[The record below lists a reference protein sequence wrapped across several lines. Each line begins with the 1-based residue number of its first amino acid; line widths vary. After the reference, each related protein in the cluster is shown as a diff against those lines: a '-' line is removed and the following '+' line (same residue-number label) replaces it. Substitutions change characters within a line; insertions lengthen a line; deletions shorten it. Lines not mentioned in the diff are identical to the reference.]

1 VAFSNLDVGVFHEI
15 KQRPHFDPDAK
26 DSLKRK
32 AGDPADLGKGGE
44 LVGAKA
50 DGDKRLPPT
59 PPPNPTTLGRAGLQC
74 VFNLMNRLGVKD
86 AAGKVVTCAN
96 SSAACDYKHTE
107 QLTSITKATA
117 LKCTAVRSLDPLL
130 AASFLKAVE
139 ARAEDSWSLRE
150 RAPTKPKGRG
160 GGGRGRGDQRAG
172 PSTPA

>member
-1 VAFSNLDVGVFHEI
+1 
-15 KQRPHFDPDAK
+15 
-26 DSLKRK
+26 
-32 AGDPADLGKGGE
+32 
-44 LVGAKA
+44 
-50 DGDKRLPPT
+50 
-59 PPPNPTTLGRAGLQC
+59 
-74 VFNLMNRLGVKD
+74 MNRLGVKD

-139 ARAEDSWSLRE
+139 ARDEDSWALRE
-150 RAPTKPKGRG
+150 RPPKQPRGKG

-172 PSTPA
+172 SPTPT